1 MKIVIPLELIELEE
15 DNYHLTVKSRF
26 EEGEEGLWVIDS
38 GASKTVF
45 NIALNDYF
53 DLVPENEEKIVQSAG
68 IGSDRLDTALGVLHP
83 FSLGGFLIS
92 PLKVA
97 LIDLSHINS
106 LYYHV
111 AEKEICGLIG
121 SDFLLEH
128 KAIIDYS
135 KLRLILSASRST
147 NSPRPPLLENSKRG

>member
-1 MKIVIPLELIELEE
+1 MKFIIPLELIELEE

-26 EEGEEGLWVIDS
+26 GNGEEGLWVIDT

-45 NIALNDYF
+45 NIALNNFF
-53 DLVPENEEKIVQSAG
+53 DLVPEEEEKIIRSAG
-68 IGSDRLDTALGVLHP
+68 IGSDQLDTVLGVLHP
-83 FSLGGFLIS
+83 FSLGDFPIS

-97 LIDLSHINS
+97 LFDLSHINS

-111 AEKEICGLIG
+111 VEKEICGLIG

-128 KAIIDYS
+128 KAMIDYS
-135 KLRLILSASRST
+135 KLRLILTA
-147 NSPRPPLLENSKRG
+147 

>member
-1 MKIVIPLELIELEE
+1 MRIVIPLELIELED
-15 DNYHLTVKSRF
+15 DNYHLTVKSKF
-26 EEGEEGLWVIDS
+26 GTGEDGLWVIDT

-45 NIALNDYF
+45 NIALKDHF
-53 DLVPENEEKIVQSAG
+53 DLVQEEEEKVIQSAG

-83 FSLGGFLIS
+83 FTLGGFLIG
-92 PLKVA
+92 PLQVA

-111 AEKEICGLIG
+111 VEKEICGLIG
-121 SDFLLEH
+121 SDFLREH

-135 KLRLILSASRST
+135 KLRLILTVR
-147 NSPRPPLLENSKRG
+147 KYK

>member
-1 MKIVIPLELIELEE
+1 MKIIIPLELIELEE

-26 EEGEEGLWVIDS
+26 QEGEEGLWVIDT

-45 NIALNDYF
+45 NIALNNYF
-53 DLVPENEEKIVQSAG
+53 DLVPGDEEKTVQSAG

-83 FSLGGFLIS
+83 FSIGDFRIG

-128 KAIIDYS
+128 KAMIDYS
-135 KLRLILSASRST
+135 GLRLTLTIRK
-147 NSPRPPLLENSKRG
+147 NK